1 MPPSDA
7 QLKKWNKKFSV
18 DFFNNH
24 TDGLWNHVLVKLR
37 FHDKLAGG
45 VPRNEEVIRS
55 WIESKNKELS
65 AAEREKLVQATV
77 SEMPDLTEEKSEKHR
92 EGFKSD
98 EHGLYIENRCI
109 KAMLK
114 EAGNVM
120 KTMLEKTGLKAKVAE
135 RVFVLGDRTHLHLDA
150 PSGTDERVVHAMTMQ
165 GPRTSIRLVDY
176 AENAEISFVVAVLD
190 DPSQKMR
197 VTIDEVA
204 ELLRY
209 AQFNGLGAL
218 RSQGYGQFS
227 VVEFRVLGEGEYE
240 RVMEELNLDPA
251 TCRRGKAA

>member
-1 MPPSDA
+1 MPPSTE
-7 QLKKWNKKFSV
+7 QLKKWNKKFTV

-45 VPRNEEVIRS
+45 IPRNEEVIRS

-65 AAEREKLVQATV
+65 ATEREKLVQATLV
-77 SEMPDLTEEKSEKHR
+77 ELPEMTEEKSEKHR

-98 EHGLYIENRCI
+98 GHGLYIENRCI

-120 KTMLEKTGLKAKVAE
+120 KGVLEKSGLKSKISE

-150 PSGTDERVVHAMTMQ
+150 PTGTDERVVHAMTMQ

-190 DPSQKMR
+190 DPSNKMR

-209 AQFNGLGAL
+209 AQLNGLGAL

-227 VVEFRVLGEGEYE
+227 VAEFRVLGEGEYE
-240 RVMEELNLDPA
+240 KVMAELQMDPA
-251 TCRRGKAA
+251 TCRQDKAA